1 MVLEAPPRRP
11 CTRCTQQP
19 PCGTTGTA
27 LRQLKTLT
35 EHTQQRNCVISGATI
50 SRHRGVIRARSASPT
65 AASTE
70 VRPLQ
75 KPIWTAV
82 TTTRAHVNHK
92 DSRATSP
99 EADQTASQFRVPHRK
114 VLLYEHVWKK
124 PSLQPAEEDVLAT
137 PVLLMQTASQAPN
150 PCGKVLLFE
159 HVWKK
164 PKSSATT
171 LVPDRYGPCRLGPC
185 TTRSHSSGSHTRAH
199 LHTRRTGLWTLRKPY
214 ENKVYTSA
222 SISVG
227 TTRK

>member
-164 PKSSATT
+164 PKLGHYSRARS
-171 LVPDRYGPCRLGPC
+171 LRPLPPRPLHNKKPLLRL
-185 TTRSHSSGSHTRAH
+185 SHPSPPPHTADWS
-199 LHTRRTGLWTLRKPY
+199 LDLAEAL
-214 ENKVYTSA
+214 
-222 SISVG
+222 
-227 TTRK
+227 